1 MATDQLMV
9 SGLGSDDGGMVMR
22 HSGGDD
28 GDGAMNGA
36 GGDDGDGALHGADGD
51 DIAMI
56 TGEAG
61 DGAR

>member
-28 GDGAMNGA
+28 GDGAM
-36 GGDDGDGALHGADGD
+36 HGADGD
-51 DIAMI
+51 DKAMI